1 MGIAGGTMHVKGY
14 FDGSDPNKIYFNP
27 IIKTSKVQLD
37 QLLFKFDNFGQDYV
51 LSNNL
56 HGQLTS
62 TITGKI
68 RTHADLVPIL
78 EESDISI
85 AATVYNGRL
94 ENYAPFEAL
103 SPYFPDKNWK
113 QVRFDT
119 LSNTL
124 QVKNGKLIIPLMTI
138 NSTLGYLQMDGEQE
152 MVGQGLMNYHF
163 RIPMSLVTEVSKNA
177 LFGKKNNTNATEDD
191 EIQYMEDD
199 KNTRFLHLQMTGTSD
214 KLEVKPL
221 RKKR

>member
-1 MGIAGGTMHVKGY
+1 
-14 FDGSDPNKIYFNP
+14 
-27 IIKTSKVQLD
+27 VQLD
-37 QLLFKFDNFGQDYV
+37 QLLFKIDNFGQDYV

-78 EESDISI
+78 EKSDINI

-103 SPYFPDKNWK
+103 APYFPDKNLK

-119 LSNTL
+119 LSNTF
-124 QVKNGKLIIPLMTI
+124 QVKNGKLIIPNMTI
-138 NSTLGYLQMDGEQE
+138 NSTIGYLQMDGEQE

-163 RIPMSLVTEVSKNA
+163 RIPMSMVTDVSKNA
-177 LFGKKNNTNATEDD
+177 IFGKKGQDSGGDD
-191 EIQYMEDD
+191 EIQYMEYD
-199 KNTRFLHLQMTGTSD
+199 KNVRFLHIQMTGTSD
-214 KLEVKPL
+214 NLQVKPVRP
-221 RKKR
+221 RKKKK